1 MAIADCLRC
10 GKRKGRETCF
20 GWALPP
26 WEDGVWKGIRMGHGY
41 NAGAK
46 RTLEKRSY
54 DYQSFHAVHNIIYML
69 TFATLFAIVNGALI
83 V

>member
-1 MAIADCLRC
+1 MFWLGAATT
-10 GKRKGRETCF
+10 GRWSVERDKN
-20 GWALPP
+20 GS
-26 WEDGVWKGIRMGHGY
+26 HGD

-69 TFATLFAIVNGALI
+69 TFATLFAIVIYTLI
-83 V
+83 ARFDNYGIAYHREKQH